1 MFIYNSS
8 YQHCPVMFHLDHKM
22 SYWLYPR
29 PVSMRLGFTGLSGI
43 VINSMGKSLQSGDV
57 FIFINST
64 RNQLKLLHQ
73 EQGGLVL
80 YSLRISIGRIPSSC
94 FMESPA
100 QISASLNYEELL
112 TMIESAINSPYVRRL
127 QMLAWKL

>member
-1 MFIYNSS
+1 
-8 YQHCPVMFHLDHKM
+8 MFHLDHKM

-43 VINSMGKSLQSGDV
+43 VINSMGKSIQSGDV

-73 EQGGLVL
+73 ERGGLVL

-94 FMESPA
+94 FMESPD
-100 QISASLNYEELL
+100 QIRS
-112 TMIESAINSPYVRRL
+112 VHR
-127 QMLAWKL
+127 

>member
-1 MFIYNSS
+1 
-8 YQHCPVMFHLDHKM
+8 MFHLDHKM

-43 VINSMGKSLQSGDV
+43 VINSMGKSIQSGDV

-94 FMESPA
+94 FMELPA

-127 QMLAWKL
+127 QMLARKL